1 MKTSPM
7 KCHMPPHESPI
18 SRMKRWVSF
27 ISIILFYKI
36 WYSLFLMTR
45 VDSKLL
51 LARVVYFKQSW
62 SVCIICYDYP
72 FLGNTIKTNHLC
84 LAWLDFCFKIGKIDA
99 FVFDSGID
107 WSVAMKHTNWRTS
120 NLYDRPIRK
129 FWYVTF
135 PSNNYRLRSRSTN
148 ERRKLK

>member
-27 ISIILFYKI
+27 TSIILFYTI
-36 WYSLFLMTR
+36 WFSLFLMTR

-51 LARVVYFKQSW
+51 LARVVYFKESW

-72 FLGNTIKTNHLC
+72 LLGNTIKPNHLC
-84 LAWLDFCFKIGKIDA
+84 LAWLDFCFNRK
-99 FVFDSGID
+99 
-107 WSVAMKHTNWRTS
+107 NWRFRIWFWDWLECS
-120 NLYDRPIRK
+120 YDTPIGEHRT
-129 FWYVTF
+129 FMIDQLESFGMLLFQVTTTD
-135 PSNNYRLRSRSTN
+135 SALD
-148 ERRKLK
+148 L